1 MIDLCELDGARAA
14 VHIWRPPA
22 GAGRPH
28 ALRRTRVST
37 TRARVERT
45 CRMRFAVVGALVACA
60 ALAHAAAAPASADAG
75 RAELLLAQRE
85 LASNLASRRRL
96 LDKKEFAADKKEL
109 AQKKSEVREHR
120 AETAVQKASREWAL
134 EARAHA
140 LASAVTTNHTAAALE
155 KQLLETREALL
166 WSVHELART
175 RTRSHELFG
184 QIHDLADVGENAM
197 SSNRSTMVEQE
208 GDRYVAEAQGFMH
221 ALGAT
226 FGVILATEIGD
237 KTFFIAAVLV
247 MRHSRLVVWS
257 GAVGALAVMTILS
270 AVVGHAAPLLLP
282 PSLTHYAAVLLFFIF
297 GAQFCRAILPQF
309 WRNSGAILAQFCAIL
324 LTPLLLRRARC
335 GSVR

>member
-1 MIDLCELDGARAA
+1 MDPESNARPSIRGYRSDMSASSTQQIAIPRPTSGSASRSSRILALGLIVAGSIATGSALAGPPGVPTTEREPANEARKTETENRDGVAIIDLRRAPSAARP
-14 VHIWRPPA
+14 I
-22 GAGRPH
+22 
-28 ALRRTRVST
+28 
-37 TRARVERT
+37 
-45 CRMRFAVVGALVACA
+45 
-60 ALAHAAAAPASADAG
+60 
-75 RAELLLAQRE
+75 
-85 LASNLASRRRL
+85 
-96 LDKKEFAADKKEL
+96 
-109 AQKKSEVREHR
+109 
-120 AETAVQKASREWAL
+120 
-134 EARAHA
+134 
-140 LASAVTTNHTAAALE
+140 
-155 KQLLETREALL
+155 LETREALL

-175 RTRSHELFG
+175 RTRSHEIFG

-297 GAQFCRAILPQF
+297 GTRP
-309 WRNSGAILAQFCAIL
+309 RNSGAIPAQFWFNSAQFF
-324 LTPLLLRRARC
+324 
-335 GSVR
+335 

>member
-1 MIDLCELDGARAA
+1 MLARY
-14 VHIWRPPA
+14 
-22 GAGRPH
+22 
-28 ALRRTRVST
+28 AL
-37 TRARVERT
+37 
-45 CRMRFAVVGALVACA
+45 LA
-60 ALAHAAAAPASADAG
+60 ALAVAAHAAAAPAAADAG

-96 LDKKEFAADKKEL
+96 LDKKEYAQDKKEL

-297 GAQFCRAILPQF
+297 GAQFCRAILPRNSLP
-309 WRNSGAILAQFCAIL
+309 RNSGAILAQFCAII
-324 LTPLLLRRARC
+324 LRSCRR
-335 GSVR
+335 SSRR